1 MSRFTDYIARKRHEY
16 GDKFDPSKLAEQFK
30 LYLHSGE
37 RITIEF
43 CDSDG
48 KCYETKRGT
57 VGVTTG
63 WRPSFM
69 LMLRSN
75 SIGSSHLLG
84 KNDRIKRV

>member
-1 MSRFTDYIARKRHEY
+1 MSKFTDYVTRKRLEY
-16 GDKFDPSKLAEQFK
+16 GDKFDPSELADKFRP
-30 LYLHSGE
+30 YLHSSE

-43 CDSDG
+43 CDASG
-48 KCYETKRGT
+48 NCYETKRGT

-75 SIGSSHLLG
+75 STGSSHLLG
-84 KNDRIKRV
+84 KNDRIKR